1 MVRPETAL
9 WRFLL
14 FTSIVLSP
22 VHIVAGNDAVVLY
35 NAALVQFEAGKYD
48 AALPLIQEAVQL
60 SPEDSVYHHLLGK
73 CYGRIAEQATW
84 IKAIKFATKTMVE
97 FQKAVDLDPNN
108 TEALRDLME
117 YYRQAPK
124 FLGGSTVRAEEIER
138 HLNTL
143 SGEDSPG

>member
-1 MVRPETAL
+1 MVRPAAAL
-9 WRFLL
+9 WRFILY
-14 FTSIVLSP
+14 TGIALSP
-22 VHIVAGNDAVVLY
+22 MHSVAGNDAVVLY

-60 SPEDSVYHHLLGK
+60 APEDSVYHHLLGK
-73 CYGRIAEQATW
+73 CYGRIAEQANW
-84 IKAIKFATKTMVE
+84 IKAVKFATKTRE
-97 FQKAVDLDPNN
+97 AFEKAVDLNPNN

-124 FLGGSTVRAEEIER
+124 FLGGSTAKAEEIQR
-138 HLNTL
+138 HLNVL